1 MRVMTPLQRLATLI
15 AQDRYVRLMGLFP
28 PYLGAGVRV
37 RHVARDLSRVE
48 VALVL
53 TRWNRNVMGT
63 HFGGSLYAM
72 CDPFLM
78 VMLMLRLGPGY
89 YVWDKKATIDF
100 VRPGRG
106 TVSVVFELPS
116 ERVESIRQQAESGE
130 KVLPAFDLNVVDE
143 RGETVARVEKI
154 LYVRKKRDQ

>member
-1 MRVMTPLQRLATLI
+1 MTPLQRLATLI
-15 AQDRYVRLMGLFP
+15 PQDRFVRLMGLFP

-53 TRWNRNVMGT
+53 TRWNQNVMGS

-89 YVWDKKATIDF
+89 TVWDKTASIDF

-106 TVSVVFELPS
+106 TVSVVFVLPD
-116 ERVESIRQQAESGE
+116 ERVESIRRDAQSGQ
-130 KVLPAFDLNVVDE
+130 KLLPTFELDVVDE
-143 RGETVARVEKI
+143 RGEVVARVEKV
-154 LYVRKKRDQ
+154 LYVRKKRDGA

>member
-1 MRVMTPLQRLATLI
+1 MTPLQRLATLI
-15 AQDRYVRLMGLFP
+15 PPDRFVRLMGLFP

-53 TRWNRNVMGT
+53 SRWNQNVMGT

-89 YVWDKKATIDF
+89 TVWDKSATIDF
-100 VRPGRG
+100 IRPGRG
-106 TVSVVFELPS
+106 TVTVVFELPD
-116 ERVESIRQQAESGE
+116 ERVESIRQEAESGN
-130 KVLPAFDLNVVDE
+130 KLLPTFELKVVDE
-143 RGETVARVEKI
+143 RGETVARVDKI
-154 LYVRKKRDQ
+154 LYVRKKRTTA

>member
-1 MRVMTPLQRLATLI
+1 MTPLQRLAALI
-15 AQDRYVRLMGLFP
+15 PQNRFVHLMGLFP

-53 TRWNRNVMGT
+53 TRWNQNVMGT

-89 YVWDKKATIDF
+89 YVWDKSASIDF

-106 TVSVVFELPS
+106 TVSVVFELPD
-116 ERVESIRQQAESGE
+116 ERVDSIRREAESGQ
-130 KVLPAFDLNVVDE
+130 KVLPTFELNVVDE
-143 RGETVARVEKI
+143 SGTTVARVEKI
-154 LYVRKKRDQ
+154 LYVRKKRDDK

>member
-1 MRVMTPLQRLATLI
+1 MTPLQRLATLI
-15 AQDRYVRLMGLFP
+15 PQDRFVRLMGLFP

-53 TRWNRNVMGT
+53 TPWNRNVMGT

-78 VMLMLRLGPGY
+78 VMLMLRLGPSY
-89 YVWDKKATIDF
+89 YVWDKTASIDF

-106 TVSVVFELPS
+106 TVSVVFELPE
-116 ERVESIRQQAESGE
+116 ERVESIRREAESG
-130 KVLPAFDLNVVDE
+130 KKLLPAFALNVVDE
-143 RGETVARVEKI
+143 SGETVARVEKI
-154 LYVRKKRDQ
+154 LYVRKKRDSK

>member
-1 MRVMTPLQRLATLI
+1 MTPLQRLATLVD
-15 AQDRYVRLMGLFP
+15 QHRFVRLMGLFP

-89 YVWDKKATIDF
+89 TVWDKSATIDF

-106 TVSVVFELPS
+106 TVSVVFELPD
-116 ERVESIRQQAESGE
+116 ERVESIRREAESGQ
-130 KVLPAFDLNVVDE
+130 KLLPSFALNVVDE
-143 RGETVARVEKI
+143 TGETVARVEKI
-154 LYVRKKRDQ
+154 LYVRKKRESK

>member
-1 MRVMTPLQRLATLI
+1 MTPLQHLAKLI
-15 AQDRYVRLMGLFP
+15 PHDRFVHLMGLFP

-37 RHVARDLSRVE
+37 RHVAHDLTRVE

-53 TRWNRNVMGT
+53 TRWNQNVMGT

-78 VMLMLRLGPGY
+78 VMIMLRLGPSFH
-89 YVWDKKATIDF
+89 VWDKGATIDF

-106 TVSVVFELPS
+106 TVTVVFELS
-116 ERVESIRQQAESGE
+116 DERVEAIRREAESGK
-130 KVLPAFDLNVVDE
+130 KVLPTFDLNVVDE
-143 RGETVARVEKI
+143 SGATIAHVQKI
-154 LYVRKKRDQ
+154 LYVRKKREVKV